1 MSEID
6 PHIEEKTGT
15 IKKRFQQ
22 VLIIVFILISIGFVM
37 GMWNAWTDDKDKAT
51 AKIDKAASKL
61 TNEKFGPKEVGES
74 LESLDDFDAQV
85 TQARNK
91 ALREQRASDKKTAI
105 DEARARNNIKKEG
118 LKIPQSDPA
127 LANNPDE
134 DLDDYDKYKKK
145 VAEQLKLRKLEE
157 LIEVSSKKIR
167 MEKLNEDFDLSERTR
182 ALKARNLSFPS
193 KSSSRDSSP
202 TNAKSLKKAE
212 LQRRRESI
220 AARASEHSSTKQR
233 LASVRQKTQKAQA
246 LKQRLTNGEFT
257 ASNLGELTAELRNL
271 QTNGPALG
279 TSQVKNTDGSRRTVG
294 ATVDKAQEL
303 GIQGVKL
310 PTGYVIKANLGQT
323 TISDYSNGSFKA
335 QISQDVYDA
344 DYETILFPKGTVIDG
359 RTVQLTNVNE
369 PIQARGGMIVN
380 YFVLPN
386 GNRID
391 MRKSAGA
398 LDAMGISG
406 LKDDVNYHF
415 LAQFLGVAAYAVISS
430 ETASSTSSQ
439 FTGDTNIGGDINQ
452 NLRKQL
458 QPLAS
463 RYLTLVPTITLNTG
477 LPMTI
482 YIEDEIILEPWGTIY
497 DNLL

>member
-1 MSEID
+1 
-6 PHIEEKTGT
+6 
-15 IKKRFQQ
+15 
-22 VLIIVFILISIGFVM
+22 
-37 GMWNAWTDDKDKAT
+37 
-51 AKIDKAASKL
+51 
-61 TNEKFGPKEVGES
+61 
-74 LESLDDFDAQV
+74 
-85 TQARNK
+85 
-91 ALREQRASDKKTAI
+91 
-105 DEARARNNIKKEG
+105 
-118 LKIPQSDPA
+118 
-127 LANNPDE
+127 
-134 DLDDYDKYKKK
+134 
-145 VAEQLKLRKLEE
+145 
-157 LIEVSSKKIR
+157 
-167 MEKLNEDFDLSERTR
+167 LSERTR
-182 ALKARNLSFPS
+182 AQKARNVSF
-193 KSSSRDSSP
+193 SSQSFSTESS
-202 TNAKSLKKAE
+202 TTDAKSLKMAE
-212 LQRRRESI
+212 LQKRRERIS
-220 AARASEHSSTKQR
+220 ARTSENGSTKQR
-233 LASVRQKTQKAQA
+233 LAAVRQKTMEAKA
-246 LKQRLTNGEFT
+246 LKERLTDGEFT
-257 ASNLGELTAELRNL
+257 ASNLSDLTAELRNL
-271 QTNGPALG
+271 QANGPTSG
-279 TSQVKNTDGSRRTVG
+279 TSQVKNIDGSRRTVG

-335 QISQDVYDA
+335 QIGQDVYDA

-359 RTVQLTNVNE
+359 RTVQLSNVNE

-398 LDAMGISG
+398 LDAMGIAG

-430 ETASSTSSQ
+430 QTASATSSQ